1 MDDEATIP
9 DAIPPGLLAKDDRI
23 GIADNDMEDLV
34 VVEPSTK
41 RPRACHDADLTEN
54 RATGEEAVDDSADE
68 SRFKMLPF
76 YGEHKRA
83 VSSLAFA
90 PTSSS
95 SSSSL
100 THGAG
105 AMSYNSNAI
114 QVPILCASAS
124 ADGCAK
130 VWDLTQSMN
139 STLLSSSSSS
149 EIISGTVSNTA
160 STKLDPKISLIGH
173 SRGINGEFRRFLII
187 VLSKSHI

>member
-1 MDDEATIP
+1 MNTEATMP
-9 DAIPPGLLAKDDRI
+9 DAIPPGLLAKDDL
-23 GIADNDMEDLV
+23 IADDV
-34 VVEPSTK
+34 VVDPIVERSTK
-41 RPRACHDADLTEN
+41 RQRACHDADTEN
-54 RATGEEAVDDSADE
+54 RAREGVVDVVGNKYDDVNNE
-68 SRFKMLPF
+68 SQFKMLPF

-90 PTSSS
+90 PTS

-139 STLLSSSSSS
+139 SSLSSSSSSSSSSS
-149 EIISGTVSNTA
+149 EIISGTVPNTA

-173 SRGINGEFRRFLII
+173 GRGINGEI
-187 VLSKSHI
+187 

>member
-1 MDDEATIP
+1 MDTEATMP
-9 DAIPPGLLAKDDRI
+9 NAIPPGLLTKDDLI
-23 GIADNDMEDLV
+23 TDDV
-34 VVEPSTK
+34 VVDPIVERSTK
-41 RPRACHDADLTEN
+41 RQRACHDADMEKRVTEGVAEVGN
-54 RATGEEAVDDSADE
+54 KCDDVNNE
-68 SRFKMLPF
+68 SQFKMLPF

-90 PTSSS
+90 PTS

-139 STLLSSSSSS
+139 SSLSSSSSSSSS
-149 EIISGTVSNTA
+149 EIISGTVPNTA

-173 SRGINGEFRRFLII
+173 GRGINGEI
-187 VLSKSHI
+187 